1 MFKKIL
7 VPLDGSELAEQ
18 ILRHVQVLARDT
30 DAEIILLRVPIY
42 AYAATVT
49 TPAVYGYTPLPLPL
63 ERDAALK
70 EARNYLNKM
79 RNVLVPHG
87 LHVSVVVREGDPAE
101 AIIRFAHEADID
113 LIAMSTHGRTG
124 LSRALFG
131 SVAEQV
137 VRGAGKPVLLIR
149 AGS

>member
-18 ILRHVQVLARDT
+18 ILRHVETLARGT
-30 DAEIILLRVPIY
+30 HAEIILFCVPVY
-42 AYAATVT
+42 NYAATVT
-49 TPAVYGYTPLPLPL
+49 VPAVYGYTPLPLSI
-63 ERDAALK
+63 ERDAAVQ
-70 EARNYLNKM
+70 EARRYLSKM
-79 RNVLVPHG
+79 RNELLRHD
-87 LHVSVVVREGDPAE
+87 LSVSVQVREGDPAE
-101 AIIRFAHEADID
+101 AIIQFAHEADVD

-137 VRGAGKPVLLIR
+137 VRGAGKPVLLVR